1 MPASRPTSPNAIA
14 RARAVGQSIWLD
26 FISRDILRNGELRRL
41 VDLGVSGV
49 TSNPTIFEKSISTG
63 SLYDADLLTLA
74 RHGSGTM
81 EIYEAL
87 AFKDIA
93 DAADV
98 LRPVYDA
105 ADGADGFVSIE
116 VNPEL
121 ARDTAATIA
130 EARRIS
136 RALGR
141 PNVLI
146 KVPATPEGI
155 PAIRALIG
163 EGISVNVTLIFSLDA
178 YRTVADAYIAGLN
191 DRARSGAMDL
201 SRIASVASF
210 FVSRVDTLVDRH
222 LEAVQGDRTAR
233 ATALKGTIAIAN
245 AKLAYLEFKRL
256 FDGGSFGPLR
266 RLGARP
272 QRTLWASTSTKNP
285 SYHDTMYLDGLM
297 GPNTVNTL
305 PPATLEAFLDHGKV
319 ANVIG
324 EGAGLAREQIDGLKG
339 LGISYDAATA
349 ELLDAGVKA
358 FADSFKS
365 LLANIDRKRAG
376 LLAAPAG
383 R

>member
-1 MPASRPTSPNAIA
+1 MPAGRPTSPNAIA

-49 TSNPTIFEKSISTG
+49 TSNPTIFEKSISAG
-63 SLYDADLLTLA
+63 SLYDADLLALA
-74 RHGSGTM
+74 RRGSSAM

-87 AFKDIA
+87 ALKDIA

-130 EARRIS
+130 EARRLS
-136 RALGR
+136 RSLGR

-155 PAIRALIG
+155 PAIRTLIG
-163 EGISVNVTLIFSLDA
+163 DGVSVNVTLIFSLGA
-178 YRTVADAYIAGLN
+178 YRSVANAYIDGLN
-191 DRARSGAMDL
+191 DRARSGTRDL
-201 SRIASVASF
+201 SRISSVASF
-210 FVSRVDTLVDRH
+210 FVSRVDTLVDKQLDSVRG
-222 LEAVQGDRTAR
+222 ERAAR
-233 ATALKGTIAIAN
+233 AATLKGTIAIAN
-245 AKLAYLEFKRL
+245 AKLAYHEFKRL
-256 FDGGSFGPLR
+256 FEGSSFGALK

-285 SYHDTMYLDGLM
+285 SYVDTMYLDGLM

-324 EGAGLAREQIDGLKG
+324 EGAGLAGEQIDSLKE

-349 ELLDAGVKA
+349 ELLEAGVKA

-376 LLAAPAG
+376 LLTAPAG